1 MAGKGWWSRIQQG
14 AGEVVGG
21 LGEAASQ
28 AADAVGNVIQEGQRR
43 AEQAAGAVGN
53 VIQEGQRR
61 AGQAADAVGNALEE
75 GGEGVTNRVRRGA
88 EHAVDEG
95 RRRAEQAARQAGKKG
110 ADDALETVRDK
121 VKGKLGD
128 LISENGTDIGGGA
141 TVVASA
147 EVKPDAP
154 KVDISQAGPNGP
166 VGMG

>member
-28 AADAVGNVIQEGQRR
+28 AAD
-43 AEQAAGAVGN
+43 AVGN